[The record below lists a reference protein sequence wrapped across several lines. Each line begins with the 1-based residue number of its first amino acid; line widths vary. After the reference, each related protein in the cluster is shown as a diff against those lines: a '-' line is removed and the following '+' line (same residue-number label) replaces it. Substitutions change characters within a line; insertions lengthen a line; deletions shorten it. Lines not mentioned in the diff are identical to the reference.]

1 MTSAVAIKWIM
12 LASGALTC
20 TMLSAAIAPQKALT
34 STFGA
39 TLDGPVAEIVVR
51 SWGALVGLMGAMLI
65 YGAFNPAV
73 RNLALVVAG
82 LSKVVFIGLLLTI
95 GKPFLSRAGL
105 PLAVDLV
112 MVALF
117 LWYLLSTRR
126 AATVRA

>member
-1 MTSAVAIKWIM
+1 MTWAVAIKWIM
-12 LASGALTC
+12 LVSGVLTC

-39 TLDGPVAEIVVR
+39 TLDGPVADIVVR

-65 YGAFNPAV
+65 YGAFHPAV

-95 GKPFLSRAGL
+95 GKPFLGRAGL
-105 PLAVDLV
+105 PLGVDLV
-112 MVALF
+112 MVTLF

-126 AATVRA
+126 ATVRA